1 MSNSNNITQ
10 FKNNSFSEDI
20 RRMDVTQKSNEI
32 NENKI
37 NRDYLEYNTGDNIYK
52 NPEMINILDNKYK
65 NHNNDEINND
75 EDFYKNYESIM
86 NYFQKYK
93 EANAKVI
100 ENLIMLEEN
109 NENNHSFNKNKR
121 KKNIQSLEEFYKKNL
136 EPKQSQNNNSK
147 SKKINNITNNRSFP
161 DKFILNDLSQLQNNN
176 IKFIPFHLI
185 EKKKLLINMM
195 NYLYGKNLFQF
206 KKTFS

>member
-1 MSNSNNITQ
+1 M
-10 FKNNSFSEDI
+10 DI
-20 RRMDVTQKSNEI
+20 TQKSNEI

-52 NPEMINILDNKYK
+52 NAEMINMLDHKYK

-86 NYFQKYK
+86 NYFNKYK

-109 NENNHSFNKNKR
+109 NENNHSLNKNKR

-136 EPKQSQNNNSK
+136 EPKQIENNNSK
-147 SKKINNITNNRSFP
+147 SKKIYNIANNRSFP

-176 IKFIPFHLI
+176 LKFIPFHLI